1 MIGLAHYIILSAI
14 LFVIGMIG
22 VVVNRTNM
30 VSMLMSIELIL
41 LACNTAFITFSKM
54 HQNLVGEVFV
64 FYILAIAAIETAI
77 GLAIMVVIYRHHE
90 SINTEK
96 LSELKG

>member
-1 MIGLAHYIILSAI
+1 MIGLEHYIILSAV
-14 LFVIGMIG
+14 LFVIGIVG
-22 VVVNRTNM
+22 IVVNRSNM

-41 LACNTAFITFSKM
+41 LACNTSFIAFSKM

-77 GLAIMVVIYRHHE
+77 GLAIMVVIYRQHE